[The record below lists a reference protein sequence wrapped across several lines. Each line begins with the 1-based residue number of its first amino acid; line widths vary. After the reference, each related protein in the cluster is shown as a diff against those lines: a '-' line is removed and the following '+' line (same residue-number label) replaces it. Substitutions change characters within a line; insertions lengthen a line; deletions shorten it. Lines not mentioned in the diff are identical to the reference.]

1 MKLPNADR
9 AEVPEKKLR
18 DYVLSRDHPI
28 GRFKAQFFAGLG
40 FSAGNW
46 DRLRDRLLE
55 LAEREDAERG
65 PVTKYGQKY
74 LVSGTLEGPSG
85 AAEVVSV
92 WIVLAGDDIPRFVTV
107 YPR

>member
-1 MKLPNADR
+1 MKLPNANQ
-9 AEVPEKKLR
+9 AQVPEEKLLG
-18 DYVLSRDHPI
+18 YVLSTDHPI

-40 FSAGNW
+40 FTAGNW
-46 DRLRDRLLE
+46 DRLRDRLRE
-55 LAEREDAERG
+55 LAEQDAELG
-65 PVTKYGQKY
+65 ETTEYGQKY
-74 LVSGTLEGPSG
+74 LVSGTLEGPTG

>member
-1 MKLPNADR
+1 VKLPNANR
-9 AEVPEKKLR
+9 AQVPEEKLLG
-18 DYVLSRDHPI
+18 YVLSTDHPI

-40 FSAGNW
+40 FTAGNW
-46 DRLRDRLLE
+46 DRLRDRLRE
-55 LAEREDAERG
+55 LAEKDAELG
-65 PVTKYGQKY
+65 QSTEYGEKY
-74 LVSGTLEGPSG
+74 LVSGTLEGPTG